1 VYHFAHTE
9 HVQLYRKAKLVDT
22 DDDLS
27 SVAMM
32 LSRWHQPREL
42 PMNPEIIPI
51 QSKELAVQVRRMSL
65 IVKTNYLSDDDVP
78 ANPTPL
84 SEYERSIEAAAERS
98 IVPTQ
103 IPFFI
108 PRQEV
113 LQVSNSLPVIQY
125 PVTAIPTTGATMEM
139 VQALGLPSF
148 LAGQNITALQTLAA
162 SPGLINAFIDANGM
176 YDQVRILNLVATLTQ
191 NISSNLQ
198 TTNQPVIQNQK
209 PYVAIAPFSVTQP
222 TLAQTVKTGYR
233 GDQNL
238 MECNLHLSGYGPG
251 TTVDIVSSLFSPYVR
266 VDEIVPKNG
275 FMFVNTSD
283 PEGARRAKEALNGV
297 IVGGQP
303 LRINLALRRAKLP
316 GYDPQDASHRYASAP
331 ILPSN
336 SYGTIDYDSVTDD
349 RGNPATRNLFV
360 AGFGPGT
367 TEDEL
372 FTIFSQ
378 HAALTNVVLKGA
390 FAFVNTLDK
399 SAAVIARETL
409 TGAIVHGGALRIN
422 FAKESGRLGTSFDV
436 PGAPKSSAPPTTST
450 DKYKYYGRS

>member
-1 VYHFAHTE
+1 MDD
-9 HVQLYRKAKLVDT
+9 QLCRKAKLVDS
-22 DDDLS
+22 DHDYN

-32 LSRWHQPREL
+32 MLRWHQPLQL
-42 PMNPEIIPI
+42 PPNPEILPV
-51 QSKELAVQVRRMSL
+51 QVESKELAVQVRRMSL
-65 IVKTNYLSDDDVP
+65 IVRSKYLSEEDVP
-78 ANPTPL
+78 NNPTPL
-84 SEYERSIEAAAERS
+84 SDYERSIEVTAERS
-98 IVPTQ
+98 IIPTK

-113 LQVSNSLPVIQY
+113 AHLASSV
-125 PVTAIPTTGATMEM
+125 PVTNFPVPAIPSTAATIEL

-148 LAGQNITALQTLAA
+148 LVGQNITVLQTVAA
-162 SPGLINAFIDANGM
+162 SGLLNAFVDANGM
-176 YDQVRILNLVATLTQ
+176 YDQVRILNLVATMTQ
-191 NISSNLQ
+191 NLSSKS
-198 TTNQPVIQNQK
+198 NQPVIQNQTIK
-209 PYVAIAPFSVTQP
+209 PYVATVPFSVAQP
-222 TLAQTVKTGYR
+222 AVIPAKTGYR

-251 TTVDIVSSLFSPYVR
+251 TSIDMITSLFSPYVK
-266 VDEIVPKNG
+266 VEEIVPKNG

-283 PEGARRAKEALNGV
+283 PEGAKRAKEALNGV

-316 GYDPQDASHRYASAP
+316 TFEAQDASSFMNPPNRFVTPS
-331 ILPSN
+331 LPTN
-336 SYGTIDYDSVTDD
+336 PYGKIDVDSVTDD

-390 FAFVNTLDK
+390 FAFVNTMEK
-399 SAAVIARETL
+399 SAAVTARDAL

-422 FAKESGRLGTSFDV
+422 FAKESGRLGTSFDT
-436 PGAPKSSAPPTTST
+436 PGNVTKPPPTSA
-450 DKYKYYGRS
+450 DKYLYYGRT